1 METLEQ
7 IVSNLMTMIQ
17 QNEKFIESPPKPPP
31 PILRISDKSD
41 KSDERSPAIP
51 TKKIPITRSKD
62 WKPTFW
68 SDFYTRRVYG
78 SKQPCQTPKQTPK
91 LDPLRPHEFPP
102 KIVRH
107 RGNPTDKTNFTHL
120 QELWNGREKPL
131 EIKTAGRRTDNLT
144 TKIKP

>member
-7 IVSNLMTMIQ
+7 IVSKLMTMIK
-17 QNEKFIESPPKPPP
+17 QNEEFIESPPKPPP

-68 SDFYTRRVYG
+68 SDLYISR
-78 SKQPCQTPKQTPK
+78 SENPCTKK
-91 LDPLRPHEFPP
+91 LDPLRPHEFPL

-131 EIKTAGRRTDNLT
+131 EIKTAGRTTDNLT

>member
-7 IVSNLMTMIQ
+7 IVSKLMTMIQ
-17 QNEKFIESPPKPPP
+17 QNDKFIESPPKPPP
-31 PILRISDKSD
+31 PIMRISDKSD
-41 KSDERSPAIP
+41 KSDKRSPTILP

-68 SDFYTRRVYG
+68 SDLYISR
-78 SKQPCQTPKQTPK
+78 SENPCTKK
-91 LDPLRPHEFPP
+91 LDPLRPHEFPL

-131 EIKTAGRRTDNLT
+131 EIKTAGRTTDNLT

>member
-41 KSDERSPAIP
+41 KSDERSPAILTIP

-68 SDFYTRRVYG
+68 SDLYISR
-78 SKQPCQTPKQTPK
+78 SENPCTKK
-91 LDPLRPHEFPP
+91 LDPLRPHEFPL

-107 RGNPTDKTNFTHL
+107 RGNPIDKTNFTHL
-120 QELWNGREKPL
+120 QELWNGIEKPL
-131 EIKTAGRRTDNLT
+131 EIKTAGRTTDNLT

>member
-17 QNEKFIESPPKPPP
+17 QNENFIESPPKPPP

-51 TKKIPITRSKD
+51 TNKIPITRSKD

-68 SDFYTRRVYG
+68 SDLYISR
-78 SKQPCQTPKQTPK
+78 SENPCTKK
-91 LDPLRPHEFPP
+91 LDPLRPHEFPL

-107 RGNPTDKTNFTHL
+107 RGKPTDKTNFTHL

-131 EIKTAGRRTDNLT
+131 EIKTAGRTTDNLT

>member
-17 QNEKFIESPPKPPP
+17 QNEEFIESPPKPPP
-31 PILRISDKSD
+31 PTMRISDKSD
-41 KSDERSPAIP
+41 KSDERSPAILTIP

-68 SDFYTRRVYG
+68 SDLYISR
-78 SKQPCQTPKQTPK
+78 SENPCTKK
-91 LDPLRPHEFPP
+91 LDPLRPHEFPL

>member
-68 SDFYTRRVYG
+68 SDLYISR
-78 SKQPCQTPKQTPK
+78 SENPCTKK
-91 LDPLRPHEFPP
+91 LDPLRPHEFPL

>member
-17 QNEKFIESPPKPPP
+17 QNENFIESPPKPPP

-68 SDFYTRRVYG
+68 SDLYISR
-78 SKQPCQTPKQTPK
+78 SENPCTKK
-91 LDPLRPHEFPP
+91 LDPLRPHEFPL

-131 EIKTAGRRTDNLT
+131 EIKTAGRTTDNLT